1 MKEKVS
7 KVIRNNMPWLIL
19 IIVSIIFSFFSK
31 NFFTLRNII
40 NILNQNSYVII
51 CSIGITFIMM
61 AGQLDLSVGYQMSL
75 IGVLVAK
82 LVVSESVHLSPVTL
96 VFIGIGLGILL
107 SELNMFLSVK
117 LNISLLMV
125 TVATSMFYQGISFTV
140 SGSKNISKF
149 PAEFKFIG
157 QGTLGSVPF
166 PVLLMLV
173 LVIIMSLFLVKTYW
187 GRYIYALG
195 GNEAAARLAGINV
208 NGVKY
213 LIGGLAGAFVGLSA
227 VMLIARVGSAAST
240 TGPGTEFPV
249 ITGILLGGVSVR
261 GGEGRLSGV
270 LAGILIMAILGNGM
284 QLANFGIYPQYIVK
298 GVIMLVAI
306 GIDVFQYNHRKIV
319 VEDLSASDPEPAQDS
334 GETR

>member
-1 MKEKVS
+1 MKEKLEKLV
-7 KVIRNNMPWLIL
+7 RNNMPWIIL
-19 IIVSIIFSFFSK
+19 VVVSVVFSFFSK
-31 NFFTLRNII
+31 NFFTIRNIV
-40 NILNQNSYVII
+40 NILNQNAYVII

-82 LVVSESVHLSPVTL
+82 LIVNENVNLSPVALT
-96 VFIGIGLGILL
+96 FIGIGLGIVF
-107 SELNMFLSVK
+107 SELNMFLAIK

-125 TVATSMFYQGISFTV
+125 TVATSMFYQGISYTV
-140 SGSKNISKF
+140 SGSRNISKF

-157 QGTLGSVPF
+157 QGTIGNVPF
-166 PVLLMLV
+166 PVLLMFV
-173 LVIIMSLFLVKTYW
+173 LVIVMSLFLTRTYW

-195 GNEAAARLAGINV
+195 GNEASARLAGINV

-213 LIGGLAGAFVGLSA
+213 LIGGLAGAFVGLSS
-227 VMLIARVGSAAST
+227 VMLIARVGSAASS
-240 TGPGTEFPV
+240 TGPGTEFTV

-284 QLANFGIYPQYIVK
+284 QLAGFGVYPQYIVK
-298 GVIMLVAI
+298 GIIMLIAI
-306 GIDVFQYNHRKIV
+306 GIDVFQYSHRKIV
-319 VEDLSASDPEPAQDS
+319 VEDLSAAAPAAEG
-334 GETR
+334 GEANA

>member
-1 MKEKVS
+1 MKEKTAKLV
-7 KVIRNNMPWLIL
+7 RNNMPWIIL
-19 IIVSIIFSFFSK
+19 AVVSIIFSFFSK

-82 LVVSESVHLSPVTL
+82 LVVNENIHLSPIVL
-96 VFIGIGLGILL
+96 VLIGIGLGICF
-107 SELNMFLSVK
+107 SELNMFLSIK

-125 TVATSMFYQGISFTV
+125 TVATSMLYEGISYTV

-149 PAEFKFIG
+149 PAAFKFIG
-157 QGTLGSVPF
+157 QGTIGSVPF

-173 LVIIMSLFLVKTYW
+173 LVIIMSLFLVRTYW

-195 GNEAAARLAGINV
+195 GNENAALLAGISV

-213 LIGGLAGAFVGLSA
+213 LIGGLAGAFVGLSS
-227 VMLIARVGSAAST
+227 VMLIARVGSAASS
-240 TGPGTEFPV
+240 TGPGTEFTV

-270 LAGILIMAILGNGM
+270 MAGILIMAILGNGM
-284 QLANFGIYPQYIVK
+284 QLAGFGVYPQYIVK
-298 GVIMLVAI
+298 GIIMLIAI
-306 GIDVFQYNHRKIV
+306 GIDVFQYSHRKIV
-319 VEDLSASDPEPAQDS
+319 VEDLSAAAPETGSANPEA
-334 GETR
+334 